1 MFYIEPMYLVF
12 AIPGL
17 IVAGLASM
25 YTHTM
30 FMEYSRK
37 RASSGM
43 TGAEA
48 AARMLSRAG
57 INDVRIERVDGF
69 LSDHYDPLARRSA
82 CLLRFMTRIR
92 FLRSESPV
100 MRRDTRFST
109 PQGISRCTSAASLS
123 RWRIS
128 VPTFLTA
135 PLFSVSFCKPDIL

>member
-69 LSDHYDPLARRSA
+69 LSDHYDPLAKT
-82 CLLRFMTRIR
+82 LR
-92 FLRSESPV
+92 LSPKESPV

-109 PQGISRCTSAASLS
+109 PQGIFRCTSAASLS

-135 PLFSVSFCKPDIL
+135 SLFSVSFCKPDIL